1 MDLLLQKLQSEYSKN
16 RNSKTED
23 KLKHARATTS
33 QIRKQLEQL
42 TGEVSL
48 ISCKKWEHHDILNF
62 LFIADCSFCF
72 LARLV

>member
-23 KLKHARATTS
+23 KLKQARATTS

-42 TGEVSL
+42 TGEVS
-48 ISCKKWEHHDILNF
+48 
-62 LFIADCSFCF
+62 FIFS
-72 LARLV
+72 

>member
-23 KLKHARATTS
+23 KLKQARATTS

-42 TGEVSL
+42 TGEVSF
-48 ISCKKWEHHDILNF
+48 IFHKKWDIMIF
-62 LFIADCSFCF
+62 SIFCF
-72 LARLV
+72 SPIAAFVS

>member
-23 KLKHARATTS
+23 KLKQARATTS

-42 TGEVSL
+42 TGEVSF
-48 ISCKKWEHHDILNF
+48 IFHKKWDIMIFSIFCLSP
-62 LFIADCSFCF
+62 IAAPVS
-72 LARLV
+72 